1 MLGGS
6 TVMKQDEGVGDR
18 VRRFRRHRKLTQQ
31 ALADLAAVDKG
42 YISRLEA
49 GEIADPGV
57 DLVERLSRALEVS
70 MRHLADPRWYAGEA
84 KALPDW
90 EAAIL
95 ALPASCLSDEDK
107 DAIVRFVRTIIAAK
121 TAGLVVG
128 VAEAAKTFDLLLST

>member
-1 MLGGS
+1 M
-6 TVMKQDEGVGDR
+6 MKQNEGVGDR

-57 DLVERLSRALEVS
+57 DLVERLSKALEVS

-95 ALPASCLSDEDK
+95 AVPSNCLSDEDK
-107 DAIVRFVRTIIAAK
+107 HAIVRFVRTIIGAK
-121 TAGLVVG
+121 TSALMLGAVH
-128 VAEAAKTFDLLLST
+128 AATTLDPLLPT

>member
-1 MLGGS
+1 
-6 TVMKQDEGVGDR
+6 MKQDEGVGDR

-121 TAGLVVG
+121 TTALVVG
-128 VAEAAKTFDLLLST
+128 AAQAVRSLDLVLRT